1 LATLLDGGMRL
12 QQALEGEVAMVVRRW
27 APPRQVPEL
36 AAARTAA
43 GMRLGANGVAF
54 TLGVMSPTVTR
65 EADRLPTGEL
75 VDDGGASI
83 ELLEQLAE
91 ERDAVGATPFVSGS
105 EAATVVAMP
114 PLGSITPKPVVDLE
128 AMSASWTD
136 RVQALLVTVRGG

>member
-1 LATLLDGGMRL
+1 M
-12 QQALEGEVAMVVRRW
+12 QQSLEGEVATIVRRW

-54 TLGVMSPTVTR
+54 TLAVMSPTVTR

-83 ELLEQLAE
+83 ELLERLAARKQVVFAGE
-91 ERDAVGATPFVSGS
+91 SVPADRLIPVAGQAVDPHIWFDPMLWQIGRAH
-105 EAATVVAMP
+105 
-114 PLGSITPKPVVDLE
+114 
-128 AMSASWTD
+128 
-136 RVQALLVTVRGG
+136 